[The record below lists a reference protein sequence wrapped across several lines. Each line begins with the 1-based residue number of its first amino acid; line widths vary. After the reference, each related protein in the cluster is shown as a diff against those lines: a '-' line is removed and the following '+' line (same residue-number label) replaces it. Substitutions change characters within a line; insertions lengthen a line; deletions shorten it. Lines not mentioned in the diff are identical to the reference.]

1 MIMFVEITNDEYIDS
16 YCLRLYFS
24 NGEVRIVDLE
34 TSLVG
39 PVFDELKVIENF
51 KRFYGSFDIELHE
64 GINIVVGDNESG
76 KSTIIEAIY
85 LALTGLYNNKNIKK

>member
-1 MIMFVEITNDEYIDS
+1 MIMFVEITNAEYIDS

-24 NGEVRIVDLE
+24 NGEVRIVDLG

-51 KRFYGSFDIELHE
+51 KRFSISYNTVQWYNGADFAPE
-64 GINIVVGDNESG
+64 
-76 KSTIIEAIY
+76 Y
-85 LALTGLYNNKNIKK
+85 LYEISNPE

>member
-1 MIMFVEITNDEYIDS
+1 MHI
-16 YCLRLYFS
+16 R
-24 NGEVRIVDLE
+24 
-34 TSLVG
+34 
-39 PVFDELKVIENF
+39 KVHIENF

-85 LALTGLYNNKNIKK
+85 LVLTGLYNNKNIKNELTQFIFNVSDRIKCRYWES